1 MLSNLK
7 VGTRMG
13 LGFGVMLL
21 AAALMAAVAVFEFAR
36 FKGEF
41 DHVALRT
48 VPSLES
54 FSAMDHDLQ
63 EIRQAQLQIMIEFD
77 MEVRKKQLA
86 RAANAFAA
94 LAKHQ
99 ADHKALIHDSQA
111 MALWQAIDEKLAAS
125 KAAFDKLQPLALEM
139 SKAQDL
145 RGVVTGEA
153 AAAGEGLS
161 QAVQTALAHNVKLS
175 RNAVEQAHNS
185 YNAALVVILAV
196 TAAMVLGG
204 AAIAFTIT
212 RATLKPLREVIDAA
226 ARVASG
232 DLSNDIRPEGNDE
245 LAQLMRSFATMQDGL
260 RRIVTEIRQSSEMV
274 TNAASEIA
282 SGNQD
287 LSSRTEQQAA
297 NLQQT
302 AASMGQLTSTVQQ
315 SAGTANEANQMAIGA
330 AEVAGRGAEVV
341 DQVVSTMGQISASS
355 SKIGEIISV
364 IDGIAFQTNILA
376 LNAAVEAARAGEQG
390 RGFAVVAAEVRSL
403 AQRSAQAAKEITQL
417 IQESGQRVESGSRL
431 VDDAGKTIQEVR
443 RQIQHVTTMVGQIHT
458 ATAEQSDGIVDVN
471 KAIGQLDESTQRNA
485 ALVEEA
491 AASAESLKDQ
501 ARTLTQLTQSFK
513 LPSAAEVEV
522 Y

>member
-13 LGFGVMLL
+13 LGFGVILA
-21 AAALMAAVAVFEFAR
+21 AAALMAAVALFQFAR

-63 EIRQAQLQIMIEFD
+63 EIRQAQLQILVEFD
-77 MEVRKKQLA
+77 MDVRKKQLA
-86 RAANAFAA
+86 RATQAFAA
-94 LAKHQ
+94 LTKHQ
-99 ADHKALIHDSQA
+99 ADHKSFITDGAS

-125 KAAFDKLQPLALEM
+125 KAAFARLEPLALEM

-153 AAAGEGLS
+153 AAAGEALS
-161 QAVQTALAHNVKLS
+161 QAVQAASAHNVKLS
-175 RNAVEQAHNS
+175 RGAVEQAHDS
-185 YNAALVVILAV
+185 YNAALMMVLVV

-226 ARVASG
+226 ARVAAG
-232 DLSNDIRPEGNDE
+232 DLSSDIKAEGRDE

-260 RRIVTEIRQSSEMV
+260 RRIVREIRQSSEMV
-274 TNAASEIA
+274 TNAAGEIA

-287 LSSRTEQQAA
+287 LSGRTEEQAA
-297 NLQQT
+297 SLQQT
-302 AASMGQLTSTVQQ
+302 AASMSQLTTTVQQ
-315 SAGTANEANQMAIGA
+315 SAGTAHQANEMAIGA
-330 AEVAGRGAEVV
+330 ASVAGRGAEVV
-341 DQVVSTMGQISASS
+341 DQVVSTMGQISASAH
-355 SKIGEIISV
+355 KIGEIISV

-443 RQIQHVTTMVGQIHT
+443 RQIQQVTTMVGEIHT
-458 ATAEQSDGIVDVN
+458 ATAEQSGGIVDVN

-501 ARTLTQLTQSFK
+501 ARHLTQLTQSFR
-513 LPSAAEVEV
+513 LPTRMEVV
-522 Y
+522 

>member
-21 AAALMAAVAVFEFAR
+21 AAALMAAVALVEFAR

-54 FSAMDHDLQ
+54 FSVMDHDLQ

-77 MEVRKKQLA
+77 MDVRKKQLA

-94 LAKHQ
+94 LSKHQ
-99 ADHKALIHDSQA
+99 ADHKALIHDPQS
-111 MALWQAIDEKLAAS
+111 MALWQAIDEKLNAS

-153 AAAGEGLS
+153 ATAGEALS
-161 QAVQTALAHNVKLS
+161 QAVQAASAHNVKLS
-175 RNAVEQAHNS
+175 RTAVEQAHNS

-204 AAIAFTIT
+204 AVIAFTIT

-226 ARVASG
+226 ALVAAG
-232 DLSNDIRPEGNDE
+232 DLSHDIHAEGSDE

-341 DQVVSTMGQISASS
+341 DQVVSTMGEISASS

-513 LPSAAEVEV
+513 LPAQV
-522 Y
+522 